1 MKASLMRGIAVALL
15 CLAVGCGTGDDSSAS
30 PPEPNAPTT
39 SSGPTIQPP
48 PAPPAPAPE
57 TSSDTPAEPDSGPRT
72 PLAGQVP
79 EELVGEWD
87 GDGEGS
93 ARATKIEFFAEG
105 YVAVHYNNGQVL
117 RGPAV
122 VEGSAMTLH
131 IPGGPL
137 YVRNW
142 SITPFDGGYGYT
154 FENLLLDGVS
164 YVRQISGG

>member
-1 MKASLMRGIAVALL
+1 MKAPLMRGIAVTLL
-15 CLAVGCGTGDDSSAS
+15 FLVVGCGTSGGSSAS
-30 PPEPNAPTT
+30 PTDPYPPTT

-48 PAPPAPAPE
+48 SAPPAPVPE

-79 EELVGEWD
+79 QELVGEWD
-87 GDGEGS
+87 GDGQGS

-122 VEGSAMTLH
+122 VDGSAMTLH

-137 YVRNW
+137 YVRDW
-142 SITPFDGGYGYT
+142 SITPFDAGYGYA

>member
-1 MKASLMRGIAVALL
+1 MKAAFRPGIASVML
-15 CLAVGCGTGDDSSAS
+15 CLAVGCGTSDDLSAS
-30 PPEPNAPTT
+30 PTEPSVPRT
-39 SSGPTIQPP
+39 SYGSSVQSP
-48 PAPPAPAPE
+48 PALPVPAPE
-57 TSSDTPAEPDSGPRT
+57 TSSDTPSEPDSGART

-79 EELVGEWD
+79 QELVGEWD

-105 YVAVHYNNGQVL
+105 FVAVYYNNGQVL

-142 SITPFDGGYGYT
+142 SITPFDVGYGYS

-164 YVRQISGG
+164 YVRQTSGG